1 MTDRTL
7 GTQLDLLW
15 ATIEQRR
22 SGDPS
27 KSYTAQLL
35 SQGVAKAADKVTEE
49 AAEAVAEARKG
60 DGPLLA
66 QETADLFY
74 HVLVLLAACKVSPT
88 EVAAALQSRT
98 GQSGLEEKASR
109 S

>member
-49 AAEAVAEARKG
+49 AAEAVAEG
-60 DGPLLA
+60 DRVG
-66 QETADLFY
+66 
-74 HVLVLLAACKVSPT
+74 HT
-88 EVAAALQSRT
+88 EVER
-98 GQSGLEEKASR
+98 GEEEETEEVDATKTTLLVFTV
-109 S
+109 